1 MTIRR
6 PAALAVLLLSIALG
20 LTVPGL
26 TAPALAQAPEPVAVM
41 VTDKGCEPAALT
53 VPAGRSVFR
62 ISNKSRRVLEWEILQ
77 GTMIVEERENII
89 PGFVQSLS
97 ATLQPGAYE
106 MTCGL
111 LSNPKGTLTVTAAA
125 AAPGAP
131 DPMALVGPLA
141 AYKLYV
147 MSEVDAFQTRTN
159 AFADAVKAGRIAEA
173 KTLYPL
179 ARRHYERIEPVASL
193 FNDLDKS
200 MDVRAD
206 DFERKDA
213 DPGFIGFHRIEKG
226 LWADGSTDGLAPV
239 ADRLVTDAAEL
250 KRRVADLTIPP
261 ARMVGGAAGL
271 IEEVAATKIS
281 GEEDRYSRTDLWD
294 FHANVEGSRKIF
306 DLLRPLLATRDPDL
320 VARTEKNFSRVE
332 TLLAKYRTE
341 DGGFSPYDHVSDR
354 DRNALKG
361 PITVLAE
368 DLSTL
373 RGKLGLD

>member
-1 MTIRR
+1 MTARW
-6 PAALAVLLLSIALG
+6 
-20 LTVPGL
+20 
-26 TAPALAQAPEPVAVM
+26 PALAAAFLLSAGSASAQAPDPVAVT

-53 VPAGRSVFR
+53 VPAGKSVFK

-97 ATLQPGAYE
+97 ATLQPGSYE

-111 LSNPKGTLTVTAAA
+111 LSNPKGTLTVTAATA

-147 MSEVDAFQTRTN
+147 MAEVEAFHGQTA
-159 AFADAVKAGRIAEA
+159 AFVAAVKAGRIAEA
-173 KTLYPL
+173 KTLYPQ

-213 DPGFIGFHRIEKG
+213 DPGFIGFHRLEKG
-226 LWADGSTDGLAPV
+226 LWADNSTEGLGAH
-239 ADRLVTDAAEL
+239 ADRLLADATEL
-250 KRRVADLTIPP
+250 KRRIADLTIPP
-261 ARMVGGAAGL
+261 AKMVGGAAGL

-306 DLLRPLLATRDPDL
+306 DLLRPLVATRDPDL
-320 VARTEKNFSRVE
+320 VARTETNFSRVE
-332 TLLAKYRTE
+332 TLLAKYRTG
-341 DGGFSPYDHVSDR
+341 DGGFAPYDSLSDR
-354 DRNALKG
+354 DRNALKR

>member
-1 MTIRR
+1 MTARR
-6 PAALAVLLLSIALG
+6 PAALTLFLLAAG
-20 LTVPGL
+20 
-26 TAPALAQAPEPVAVM
+26 TASAQSPEPVAVT

-53 VPAGRSVFR
+53 VPAGKSVFK

-97 ATLQPGAYE
+97 ATLQPGSYA

-125 AAPGAP
+125 ASPRRPRP
-131 DPMALVGPLA
+131 DGPRRPARRLQALRDDRGRRLR
-141 AYKLYV
+141 
-147 MSEVDAFQTRTN
+147 ETDRAFV
-159 AFADAVKAGRIAEA
+159 AAVKAGRIAEA
-173 KTLYPL
+173 KALYPQ

-206 DFERKDA
+206 DFEKKDA
-213 DPGFIGFHRIEKG
+213 DPGFIGFHRLEKG
-226 LWADGSTDGLAPV
+226 LWADNSTEGLGAP
-239 ADRLVTDAAEL
+239 ADRLLADATEL
-250 KRRVADLTIPP
+250 KRRIADLTIPP
-261 ARMVGGAAGL
+261 AKMVGGAAGL

-306 DLLRPLLATRDPDL
+306 DLLRPLVAARDPDF

-332 TLLAKYRTE
+332 SLLAKYRTE
-341 DGGFSPYDHVSDR
+341 DGGFAPYDHLSDR

>member
-1 MTIRR
+1 MKAHR
-6 PAALAVLLLSIALG
+6 PAALALVLLS
-20 LTVPGL
+20 TV
-26 TAPALAQAPEPVAVM
+26 AASAQAPEPQVSEPVAVT

-53 VPAGRSVFR
+53 VPAGKSVFK

-97 ATLQPGAYE
+97 ATLQPGSYE

-111 LSNPKGTLTVTAAA
+111 LSNPKGTLTVTATAA
-125 AAPGAP
+125 AAGAP

-147 MSEVDAFQTRTN
+147 MGEVEAFHARTA
-159 AFADAVKAGRIAEA
+159 AFVAAVKAGRIAEA
-173 KTLYPL
+173 KALYPV

-206 DFERKDA
+206 DFERKEA
-213 DPGFIGFHRIEKG
+213 DPGFTGFHRLEKG
-226 LWADGSTDGLAPV
+226 LWADASTEGLGPT
-239 ADRLVTDAAEL
+239 ADRLLGDATEL
-250 KRRVADLTIPP
+250 KRRVADLAIPP
-261 ARMVGGAAGL
+261 ARMAGGAAGL

-306 DLLRPLLATRDPDL
+306 DLLRPLVAPRDPDF

-332 TLLAKYRTE
+332 ALLAKYRTE
-341 DGGFSPYDHVSDR
+341 DGGFSPYDSLSDR

>member
-1 MTIRR
+1 MKACR
-6 PAALAVLLLSIALG
+6 PAAFAVLLVSA
-20 LTVPGL
+20 
-26 TAPALAQAPEPVAVM
+26 APALAQAPEPVAVT

-53 VPAGRSVFR
+53 VPAGKSVFK

-97 ATLQPGAYE
+97 ATLQPGTYA

-111 LSNPKGTLTVTAAA
+111 LSNPKGTLTVTAATTA
-125 AAPGAP
+125 AAGAP

-147 MSEVDAFQTRTN
+147 MTEVEAFQRQTT
-159 AFADAVKAGRIAEA
+159 AFAEAVKAGRIAEA
-173 KTLYPL
+173 KALYPQ

-206 DFERKDA
+206 DFEKKEA
-213 DPGFIGFHRIEKG
+213 DPSFIGFHRLEKG
-226 LWADGSTDGLAPV
+226 LWADTSTEGLGPH
-239 ADRLVTDAAEL
+239 ADRLVADAAEL

-281 GEEDRYSRTDLWD
+281 ARRTATAAPTCGTSTPTSRARARSSTCCAPWWPPAIPTSSL
-294 FHANVEGSRKIF
+294 APRRISRGSRPCW
-306 DLLRPLLATRDPDL
+306 RSTGP
-320 VARTEKNFSRVE
+320 RTGA
-332 TLLAKYRTE
+332 L
-341 DGGFSPYDHVSDR
+341 PIYDALSDR

>member
-1 MTIRR
+1 MPITARPLLAALLLPAGAVL
-6 PAALAVLLLSIALG
+6 PAA
-20 LTVPGL
+20 
-26 TAPALAQAPEPVAVM
+26 AQAPEPVAVT

-62 ISNKSRRVLEWEILQ
+62 ISNKSRRVLEWEILE

-97 ATLQPGAYE
+97 ATLAPGSYQ

-125 AAPGAP
+125 TQAAGAP

-147 MSEVDAFQTRTN
+147 MSEVDAFLGRTR
-159 AFADAVKAGRIAEA
+159 AFTEAVKAGQIPQA
-173 KTLYPL
+173 KALYTE

-206 DFERKDA
+206 DFELKEA

-226 LWADGSTDGLAPV
+226 LWADNSTAGLDPH
-239 ADRLVTDAAEL
+239 ADRLLADATEL
-250 KRRVADLTIPP
+250 KRRIVDLTVPP
-261 ARMVGGAAGL
+261 AKMVGGAAAL

-281 GEEDRYSRTDLWD
+281 GEEDRYSRTDLSD

-306 DLLRPLLATRDPDL
+306 DLLRPLVSARDPDF

-332 TLLAKYRTE
+332 ALLAKYRAE
-341 DGGFSPYDHVSDR
+341 DGSFAPYDRLSER

>member
-1 MTIRR
+1 MTARR
-6 PAALAVLLLSIALG
+6 PAALAVLLLSAG
-20 LTVPGL
+20 
-26 TAPALAQAPEPVAVM
+26 PALAEAPEPVAVT

-53 VPAGRSVFR
+53 VPAGKSVFR

-97 ATLQPGAYE
+97 ATLQPGRYE

-111 LSNPKGTLTVTAAA
+111 LSNPKGTLTVTAAAA

-147 MSEVDAFQTRTN
+147 MGEVEAFHKQTA
-159 AFADAVKAGRIAEA
+159 AFVEAVKAGRIGEA
-173 KTLYPL
+173 KALYPV

-206 DFERKDA
+206 DFERKEA
-213 DPGFIGFHRIEKG
+213 DPGFTGFHRLEKG
-226 LWADGSTDGLAPV
+226 LWADASTEGLGAY
-239 ADRLVTDAAEL
+239 ADRLLADATEL
-250 KRRVADLTIPP
+250 KRRITDLTIPP
-261 ARMVGGAAGL
+261 AKMVGGAAGL

-294 FHANVEGSRKIF
+294 FHANVEGARKIF
-306 DLLRPLLATRDPDL
+306 DLLRPLVAARDPDF
-320 VARTEKNFSRVE
+320 VARTEKNFSRVDA
-332 TLLAKYRTE
+332 LLGKYRTE
-341 DGGFSPYDHVSDR
+341 DGGFTPFDALSDR

>member
-1 MTIRR
+1 MTARR
-6 PAALAVLLLSIALG
+6 PAALALLLLS
-20 LTVPGL
+20 
-26 TAPALAQAPEPVAVM
+26 TAAASAQGPEPVAVT

-53 VPAGRSVFR
+53 VPAGKSVFR

-77 GTMIVEERENII
+77 GAMIVEERENII

-97 ATLQPGAYE
+97 ATLQPGSYE

-125 AAPGAP
+125 ATAAGAP

-147 MSEVDAFQTRTN
+147 MGEVEAFRTQTA
-159 AFADAVKAGRIAEA
+159 AFVAAVKAGHVAEA
-173 KTLYPL
+173 KALYPQ

-206 DFERKDA
+206 DFERKEA
-213 DPGFIGFHRIEKG
+213 DPGFTGFHRLEKG
-226 LWADGSTDGLAPV
+226 LWVDNSTEGLAAH
-239 ADRLVTDAAEL
+239 ADRLIADASEL
-250 KRRVADLTIPP
+250 KRRIADLTIPP

-306 DLLRPLLATRDPDL
+306 DLLRPLVAPRDPDF

-332 TLLAKYRTE
+332 SLLAKYRTE
-341 DGGFSPYDHVSDR
+341 DGGFAPYDSLSDR
-354 DRNALKG
+354 DRTALKG

>member
-1 MTIRR
+1 MKACR
-6 PAALAVLLLSIALG
+6 PAALAVLLASA
-20 LTVPGL
+20 
-26 TAPALAQAPEPVAVM
+26 APALAQAPEPVAVT

-53 VPAGRSVFR
+53 VPAGKSVFK

-97 ATLQPGAYE
+97 ATLQPGTYA

-111 LSNPKGTLTVTAAA
+111 LSNPKGTLTVTAATTA
-125 AAPGAP
+125 AAGAP

-147 MSEVDAFQTRTN
+147 MTEVEAFQRQTT
-159 AFADAVKAGRIAEA
+159 AFAEAVKAGRIAEA
-173 KTLYPL
+173 KALYPQ

-206 DFERKDA
+206 DFEKKEA
-213 DPGFIGFHRIEKG
+213 DPGFIGFHRLEKG
-226 LWADGSTDGLAPV
+226 LWADASTEGLGPH
-239 ADRLVTDAAEL
+239 ADRLVADAAEL

-294 FHANVEGSRKIF
+294 FHANVEGARKIF
-306 DLLRPLLATRDPDL
+306 DLLRPLVAARDPDF

-341 DGGFSPYDHVSDR
+341 DGGFAHYDALSDR

>member
-1 MTIRR
+1 MTARR
-6 PAALAVLLLSIALG
+6 PAALATFLVSTGVALSPVSAS
-20 LTVPGL
+20 
-26 TAPALAQAPEPVAVM
+26 AQAPEPIAVT

-53 VPAGRSVFR
+53 VPAGKSVFK

-111 LSNPKGTLTVTAAA
+111 LSNPKGTLTVTATAA
-125 AAPGAP
+125 TAPGTP

-147 MSEVDAFQTRTN
+147 MGEAEAFETQTT
-159 AFADAVKAGRIAEA
+159 AFAEAVKAGRIAEA
-173 KTLYPL
+173 KALYPV

-206 DFERKDA
+206 DFERKEA
-213 DPGFIGFHRIEKG
+213 DPGFIGFHRLEKG
-226 LWADGSTDGLAPV
+226 LWADNSTEGLTPY
-239 ADRLVTDAAEL
+239 ADRLVADAAEL
-250 KRRVADLTIPP
+250 KRRLADLTIPP
-261 ARMVGGAAGL
+261 AKMAGGAAGL

-306 DLLRPLLATRDPDL
+306 DLLRPLVASRDPDF

-341 DGGFSPYDHVSDR
+341 GGGFAPYDHLSDR

-361 PITVLAE
+361 PVTVLAE